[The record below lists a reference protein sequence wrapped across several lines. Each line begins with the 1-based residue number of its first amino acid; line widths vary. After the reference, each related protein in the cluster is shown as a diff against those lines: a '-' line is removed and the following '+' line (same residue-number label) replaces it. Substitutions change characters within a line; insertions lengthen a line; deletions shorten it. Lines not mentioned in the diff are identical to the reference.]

1 MLFKSL
7 ALATALCV
15 SSAAADNDGLI
26 RMKLTKIPDHEMV
39 HNHLKRENAALR
51 MALGLKPNDGFT
63 EVNSAGNPALRGP
76 QFADQVLVAEGKTE
90 NVVIK
95 DYSNAQYFGELE
107 IGTPPQKFIVI
118 FDTGSSNLWVP
129 QTGCHNCGYW
139 FVHGGKSK
147 YDQTASSSYAHDGAN
162 FKIEYGSGSV
172 HGYFSQDTV
181 TLADDIAITGQKF
194 AEVQDAGGL
203 GVGYIMGKF
212 DGIMGLAFEELSLGG
227 AATVFKNAVDQ
238 QVVNQPVFAFSLG
251 DNSDGELTFGGYD
264 DDKFQGDITW
274 VPLSDPKYWEIQMDN
289 IQIGSY
295 SSGATP
301 GIIDSGTSL
310 ITGPASEVRKIAR
323 LVGASANWLT
333 GQYTIPCDKVAGLP
347 DLEFH
352 VNGKAWPVPGKELVI
367 EAAGTCLFGMMAM
380 DLNPPKWI
388 LGDVFM
394 RQYYTIFD
402 YGQKQ
407 VGFAVPN

>member
-1 MLFKSL
+1 
-7 ALATALCV
+7 V
-15 SSAAADNDGLI
+15 ADNDGLI

-39 HNHLKRENAALR
+39 HNHLKRENESLKLALE
-51 MALGLKPNDGFT
+51 LKKNDAFAD
-63 EVNSAGNPALRGP
+63 VKSAVKTALRGP
-76 QFADQVLVAEGKTE
+76 QFADQVLEAEGKTE

-129 QTGCHNCGYW
+129 KVNCLNCGDSL
-139 FVHGGKSK
+139 VQGGKSK
-147 YDQTASSSYAHDGAN
+147 YNEAESSTYQQDGSD
-162 FKIEYGSGSV
+162 FKITYGSGSV
-172 HGYFSQDTV
+172 KGYFSQDTV

-203 GVGYIMGKF
+203 GRRYSIGKF
-212 DGIMGLAFEELSLGG
+212 DGIMGLAFEGLSLSGE
-227 AATVFKNAVDQ
+227 ATVFKNAVDQ
-238 QVVNQPVFAFSLG
+238 KLVKEPVFAFSLG
-251 DNSDGELTFGGYD
+251 DNADGELTFGGYD
-264 DDKFQGDITW
+264 DNKYKGEIMW
-274 VPLSDPKYWEIQMDN
+274 VPLSDPKYWEIKVEN

-295 SSGATP
+295 SSGVSNV
-301 GIIDSGTSL
+301 IVDSGTSL
-310 ITGPASEVRKIAR
+310 ITGPPSEVRKIAR
-323 LVGASANWLT
+323 LVGASANHL
-333 GQYTIPCDKVAGLP
+333 GQYTIPCDKVSSLP
-347 DLEFH
+347 DLEFN
-352 VNGKAWPVPGKELVI
+352 VNGKMWPVPGKELVI
-367 EAAGTCLFGMMAM
+367 EGYGTCLFGMMG
-380 DLNPPKWI
+380 LYLKSPKWI